1 MLGPA
6 IGYALASLCLKFYIS
21 PTLTP
26 TIGTDDPRWL
36 GAWWFGKFWTRLGQR
51 EMVELVTFF
60 IVCHRYGRVKPIF
73 ITLCQGTK
81 RTGKKMHVS

>member
-36 GAWWFGKFWTRLGQR
+36 GAWWFGKFWTRLRQS
-51 EMVELVTFF
+51 EMVQLVTFF
-60 IVCHRYGRVKPIF
+60 IASLICAHITVC
-73 ITLCQGTK
+73 LDTK